1 MDSGGIKIISDSDP
15 PGIFPENVIAEPY
28 VAELYQWRAVQ
39 KSYCT
44 GAVIICN
51 RVVVEIQ
58 VSGVLREEN
67 RYSPING
74 CIYSG
79 PVIVHDD
86 VITDRNHITQ
96 KPVTALLS

>member
-28 VAELYQWRAVQ
+28 VFAELYQCGRVQ

-44 GAVIICN
+44 GALLYEPCCCRIT
-51 RVVVEIQ
+51 
-58 VSGVLREEN
+58 SLGVLREEN

-79 PVIVHDD
+79 QFIVH
-86 VITDRNHITQ
+86 
-96 KPVTALLS
+96 A